1 MRLMLACAAT
11 VAAVAFAAPSFAQEA
26 APAAAPMTTTPAKPK
41 VGTTAYCNSLK
52 TTSAKTS
59 CLKRVHASAAK
70 PAVPAATRK
79 TKAKKTP
86 TDAMAAP
93 KETSA
98 QLAPPAAAPTP
109 TPVQQAQ
116 PSTVTVPPLPQK
128 TI

>member
-1 MRLMLACAAT
+1 MRLLLACAAA
-11 VAAVAFAAPSFAQEA
+11 VAAVAFAAPSFAQET
-26 APAAAPMTTTPAKPK
+26 APAAAPMTTPAKPK

-52 TTSAKTS
+52 STSSKTT
-59 CLKRVHASAAK
+59 CLKRLHASAAK
-70 PAVPAATRK
+70 PAVPASTRK
-79 TKAKKTP
+79 AKAKKTP

-98 QLAPPAAAPTP
+98 QLSPPAAAPTP

-116 PSTVTVPPLPQK
+116 PSTIVVPPLPQK